1 MGKESSACNAEDSG
15 RHDEFSSPVGKI
27 PWRRPVFLP
36 GESHFS
42 GGASVMEN
50 SITAELGAGVAGGSL
65 PRMVWEGLS
74 DNVASELEAVRMKE
88 HSV

>member
-1 MGKESSACNAEDSG
+1 
-15 RHDEFSSPVGKI
+15 
-27 PWRRPVFLP
+27 
-36 GESHFS
+36 
-42 GGASVMEN
+42 MEN
-50 SITAELGAGVAGGSL
+50 SITAELGEGVAGGSL